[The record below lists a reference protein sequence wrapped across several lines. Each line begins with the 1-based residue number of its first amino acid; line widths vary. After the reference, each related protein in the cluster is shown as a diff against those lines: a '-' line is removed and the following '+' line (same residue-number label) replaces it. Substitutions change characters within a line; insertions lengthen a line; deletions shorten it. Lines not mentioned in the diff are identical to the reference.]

1 MDPIDFSLT
10 NEYNPPFIM
19 KTALRILLP
28 IPVLFSLVSWSPTD
42 PTVIIGTGNDID
54 GYIGTSPTSRITPFR
69 GFLSGNNNFVG
80 STNTG
85 SGMPTMPLAPIGGA
99 AVIGNS
105 NKANLYYSVLAG
117 ESNQLALTAD
127 PAVLSTFIRG
137 AGVFG
142 NGNVLSNGC
151 ANLLVSGSG
160 NTIAANTSLVTGY
173 TNTLGGAT
181 IGSSASNSAVIG
193 IANQIAASQGWAIGN
208 TNTVTNTSGV
218 ALGTGLIVSN
228 DSSIALGKW
237 NAPMGINDLLV
248 IGRGTSSSARA
259 TALTIQTT
267 GAVVIPGAVTI
278 SGNTSLQGATASN
291 LTVSGLSKLQGLSA
305 TSVTSTGGGSFTTLT
320 GSSLNISGSSTLGTT
335 NLPTGNLTLTNGN
348 LTLSGPTSV
357 ASFKATLATSLS
369 VSGATTLATTT
380 ASALAVTGASSLG
393 ATHLRTGDL
402 TLAEGNLILFGA
414 TSVASFKTT

>member
-1 MDPIDFSLT
+1 MNIT
-10 NEYNPPFIM
+10 PPFAM

-28 IPVLFSLVSWSPTD
+28 IPLLLCLVSWSPTD

-54 GYIGTSPTSRITPFR
+54 GYIGTNPTCKITAFH
-69 GFLSGNNNFVG
+69 GFLSGRNNFVG
-80 STNTG
+80 STNTA
-85 SGMPTMPLAPIGGA
+85 SGLQTMPLAPSGGA
-99 AVIGNS
+99 AVIGNL

-127 PAVLSTFIRG
+127 PAVLSTFIRS

-151 ANLLVSGSG
+151 ASLLVSGSG
-160 NTIAANTSLVTGY
+160 NTVAASTSLVSGY

-181 IGSSASNSAVIG
+181 VGSSAANSAVIG
-193 IANQIAASQGWAIGN
+193 IANQVAASQGWAIGN
-208 TNTVTNTSGV
+208 TNTVTNTAGV
-218 ALGTGLIVSN
+218 ALGTGLNVSN

-248 IGRGTSSSARA
+248 VGRGTSSSARA

-267 GAVVIPGAVTI
+267 GAVIIPGAVTI

-291 LTVSGLSKLQGLSA
+291 LTVSGTSKLQGLSA

-320 GSSLNISGSSTLGTT
+320 GSSLNVSGSSTLGTT
-335 NLPTGNLTLTNGN
+335 HLPTGNLTLASGN
-348 LTLSGPTSV
+348 LTLSGATSV
-357 ASFKATLATSLS
+357 ASFKTTLATSLS
-369 VSGATTLATTT
+369 VSGATSLANTT
-380 ASALAVTGASSLG
+380 ASVKSLG
-393 ATHLRTGDL
+393 SG
-402 TLAEGNLILFGA
+402 
-414 TSVASFKTT
+414 VAS